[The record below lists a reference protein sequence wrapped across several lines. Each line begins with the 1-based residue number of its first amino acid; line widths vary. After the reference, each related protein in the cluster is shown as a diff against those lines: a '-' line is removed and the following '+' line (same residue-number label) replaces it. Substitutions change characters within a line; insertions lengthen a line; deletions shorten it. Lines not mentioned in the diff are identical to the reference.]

1 MLLHILIQKTLDQLI
16 DLQSLKS
23 PNQIAISMGDK
34 SITYYELQQRSNQIA
49 NYLRENDL
57 EKGQRVSITMEREI
71 DTIVWILG
79 ILKSGGVY
87 VPIDP
92 KFPEKKNR
100 IHLKKIAKVK

>member
-1 MLLHILIQKTLDQLI
+1 MLLHILIQNTRSINRSTIIKIT
-16 DLQSLKS
+16 KS
-23 PNQIAISMGDK
+23 NSDFNGDK

-57 EKGQRVSITMEREI
+57 KKGQRVSITMEREI

-92 KFPEKKNR
+92 KFPEKE
-100 IHLKKIAKVK
+100 

>member
-1 MLLHILIQKTLDQLI
+1 
-16 DLQSLKS
+16 
-23 PNQIAISMGDK
+23 MGDK

-49 NYLRENDL
+49 SYLRENDIK
-57 EKGQRVSITMEREI
+57 KGQRVSITMVREI

-92 KFPEKKNR
+92 KFPEKE
-100 IHLKKIAKVK
+100 

>member
-1 MLLHILIQKTLDQLI
+1 
-16 DLQSLKS
+16 
-23 PNQIAISMGDK
+23 MGDK

-57 EKGQRVSITMEREI
+57 KKGQRVSITMEREI
-71 DTIVWILG
+71 GTIVWILG

-92 KFPEKKNR
+92 KFPEKE
-100 IHLKKIAKVK
+100 